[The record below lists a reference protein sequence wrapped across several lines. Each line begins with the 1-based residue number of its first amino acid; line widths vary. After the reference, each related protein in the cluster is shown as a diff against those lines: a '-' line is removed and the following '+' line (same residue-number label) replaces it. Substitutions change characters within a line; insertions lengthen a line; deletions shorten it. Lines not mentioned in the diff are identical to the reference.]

1 MIGMRISSSS
11 PEGNESPEDCIRI
24 KPIALNQKASSTLS
38 LFIKEILFMC
48 VPSAAA
54 PLKSHSLLCGEKN
67 GNASF
72 EVVEK
77 RSASFELEVASFE
90 VVELKIIFFTNL
102 LPD

>member
-11 PEGNESPEDCIRI
+11 PEGNESPEDC
-24 KPIALNQKASSTLS
+24 IALNQKASSTLS